1 MDVSKNIGAKS
12 LGQPGSSI
20 LSAGACALK
29 LFTAVI
35 NYVPW

>member
-12 LGQPGSSI
+12 LGQPGFSI
-20 LSAGACALK
+20 LSSGTCALK

-35 NYVPW
+35 NNVP